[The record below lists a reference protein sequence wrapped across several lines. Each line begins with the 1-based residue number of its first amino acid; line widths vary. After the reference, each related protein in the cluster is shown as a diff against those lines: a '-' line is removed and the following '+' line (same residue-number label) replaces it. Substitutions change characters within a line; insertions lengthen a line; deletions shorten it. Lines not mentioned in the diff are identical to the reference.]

1 MRARWRSAP
10 RSDSTLSTEHHDL
23 PLDLPADGPALAG
36 LIREGIMSGRL
47 VPNQRLVEAD
57 LCAQYEV
64 SRAVVR
70 EALTELT
77 SDMLVER
84 VRNRG
89 AKVREVTIGEAIEI
103 ARIRSAIEGLAAA
116 QAAQLAT
123 EEQIAAMQEIGDAM
137 RTAVDNGDRTGYT
150 ALNKRLHSSIL
161 KASGTIVAPSLV
173 QSLRAREG
181 YFQYRLALDPD
192 RPHTSLPEHLAII
205 DAIATRDPSRARQAM
220 GGHLD
225 SVATALTSAFGHKDD
240 QKSTAQAR

>member
-1 MRARWRSAP
+1 M
-10 RSDSTLSTEHHDL
+10 
-23 PLDLPADGPALAG
+23 

-47 VPNQRLVEAD
+47 VPNQRLVESD
-57 LCAQYEV
+57 LRAMYGV

-84 VRNRG
+84 ERNRG
-89 AKVREVTIGEAIEI
+89 ARVRAVTIDEAVEI

-116 QAAQLAT
+116 QAAQIAT
-123 EEQIAAMQEIGDAM
+123 EEQIAGLQEIGQAM
-137 RTAVDNGDRTGYT
+137 KTAVDEGDRAGYT
-150 ALNKRLHSSIL
+150 RLNKELHSLIL

-192 RPHTSLPEHLAII
+192 RPQTSLPEHLGII
-205 DAIATRDPSRARQAM
+205 EAIAARDAVRARQAM

-225 SVATALTSAFGHKDD
+225 SVAAALTSAFGHVDS
-240 QKSTAQAR
+240 QGTAGSAD

>member
-1 MRARWRSAP
+1 MSAEQ
-10 RSDSTLSTEHHDL
+10 SDHLE
-23 PLDLPADGPALAG
+23 PPADGPALAG

-57 LCAQYEV
+57 LCAQYGV

-89 AKVREVTIGEAIEI
+89 ARVRAVTIDEAVEI

-116 QAAQLAT
+116 QAAQHAT
-123 EEQIAAMQEIGDAM
+123 EEQIAALQQIGTAM
-137 RTAVDNGDRTGYT
+137 KQAVDDGDRTEYT

-161 KASGTIVAPSLV
+161 RASGTIVAPALV

-205 DAIATRDPSRARQAM
+205 EAIAKRDAFRAQQAM

-225 SVATALTSAFGHKDD
+225 SVAAALTHAFGHKDD
-240 QKSTAQAR
+240 DAPRGAHD

>member
-1 MRARWRSAP
+1 MSAEQP
-10 RSDSTLSTEHHDL
+10 DH
-23 PLDLPADGPALAG
+23 PLEAPADGPALAG

-57 LCAQYEV
+57 LCTQYGV

-89 AKVREVTIGEAIEI
+89 ARVRAVTIDEAVEI
-103 ARIRSAIEGLAAA
+103 AGIRSAIEGLAAA
-116 QAAQLAT
+116 QAAQHAT
-123 EEQIAAMQEIGDAM
+123 EEQITELQEIGAAM
-137 RTAVDNGDRTGYT
+137 KRAVDDGDRTEYT
-150 ALNKRLHSSIL
+150 ALNKRLHSLIL
-161 KASGTIVAPSLV
+161 KASGTIVAPALV

-205 DAIATRDPSRARQAM
+205 EAISKRDAFRARQAM

-225 SVATALTSAFGHKDD
+225 SVAAALTSAFGHKDG
-240 QKSTAQAR
+240 KSQAGPTH